1 VDKAGIVNLCY
12 VQKPRKDLELKVTAA
27 INTGNLSGAT
37 AHKWGM
43 SLSCHAPAE
52 PCLLSVPGCCTA
64 AVCRVRLAIER
75 EREREAS
82 LGINVHDEC
91 RARASD
97 TLRACAGVQ
106 AIMSM

>member
-52 PCLLSVPGCCTA
+52 HVCCLCQA
-64 AVCRVRLAIER
+64 AVQL
-75 EREREAS
+75 
-82 LGINVHDEC
+82 L
-91 RARASD
+91 
-97 TLRACAGVQ
+97 CAVF
-106 AIMSM
+106 AWR